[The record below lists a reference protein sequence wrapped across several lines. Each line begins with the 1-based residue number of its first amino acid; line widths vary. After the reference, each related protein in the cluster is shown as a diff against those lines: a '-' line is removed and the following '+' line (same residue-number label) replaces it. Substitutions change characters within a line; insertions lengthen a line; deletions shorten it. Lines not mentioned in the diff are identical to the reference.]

1 VGLPEP
7 TESSTALI
15 TGASSGIG
23 AEIARQLAERGQNLT
38 LAARREEKL
47 TELASE
53 FHDRY
58 GIRAG
63 VVACDLGEEDERAR
77 LEARIGE
84 LGLEVE
90 ILVNNAGFGYA
101 GDFFDAERQRQVD
114 MVKLNVEAVVDM
126 TGRYLPAMVR
136 RGRGGILNV
145 ASTGGFQP
153 MPKSATYG
161 ASKAFVLSHT
171 EALHQELRGT
181 GVSMT
186 ALCPG
191 PVRTEFSDAAGLD
204 NANEKGP
211 GFIWTSVED
220 VAREA
225 VDGLASNK
233 RTVVPGLLNQAGTYA
248 GRFTPRWA
256 LLPLTSRIWSQVE

>member
-1 VGLPEP
+1 MGLPEP
-7 TESSTALI
+7 TETSTALI

-23 AEIARQLAERGQNLT
+23 EEIARVLAERGQNLT
-38 LAARREEKL
+38 LAARREDKL
-47 TELASE
+47 TELAAE
-53 FHDRY
+53 LHDRY

-63 VVACDLGEEDERAR
+63 VVACDLGQEKERTR
-77 LEARIGE
+77 LEARIAE
-84 LGLEVE
+84 LKLDVE

-101 GDFFDAERQRQVD
+101 GNFVDADPQRQVD

-191 PVRTEFSDAAGLD
+191 PVRTEFSDAAGLN

-220 VAREA
+220 VAKQA

-248 GRFTPRWA
+248 GRFTPRWM
-256 LLPLTSRIWSQVE
+256 LLPMASRIWQQVE